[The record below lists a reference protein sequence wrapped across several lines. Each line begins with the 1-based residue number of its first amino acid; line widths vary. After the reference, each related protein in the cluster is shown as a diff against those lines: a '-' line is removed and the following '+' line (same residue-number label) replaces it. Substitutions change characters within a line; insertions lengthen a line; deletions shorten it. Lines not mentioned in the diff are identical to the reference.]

1 MTVAVLLALAVGDTA
16 ASVWLL
22 RRGRHRQD
30 RNATVTVVGIVLVLC
45 AVSLVVIAV
54 HIGTRPAP
62 RHRPPERLARDVVIL
77 VIP

>member
-1 MTVAVLLALAVGDTA
+1 MTVAVLLALAVGDSA

-62 RHRPPERLARDVVIL
+62 RHRPPERLARDVGISV
-77 VIP
+77 VP